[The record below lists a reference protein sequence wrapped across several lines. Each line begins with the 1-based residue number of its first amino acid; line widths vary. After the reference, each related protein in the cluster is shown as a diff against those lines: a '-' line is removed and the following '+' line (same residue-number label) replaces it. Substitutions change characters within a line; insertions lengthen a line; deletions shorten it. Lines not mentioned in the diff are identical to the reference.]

1 MTSRK
6 KYRPSYSFQSEM
18 AHPSKV
24 YPGARANSKTSR
36 RPSRNAFCTFLERIA
51 DPAFWVWKAAR
62 RAGPVRQPA
71 EVRASSARIDRR
83 PC

>member
-24 YPGARANSKTSR
+24 YPGARANSTTYPPAK
-36 RPSRNAFCTFLERIA
+36 PERILYV
-51 DPAFWVWKAAR
+51 PGTNR
-62 RAGPVRQPA
+62 
-71 EVRASSARIDRR
+71 
-83 PC
+83 